1 MSTNE
6 LDITNSRNSRL
17 LADSFSNSRDCDDG
31 DTSNE
36 SADENES
43 ADLALEAHFQLKSR
57 RSSSHSL
64 INERLSVC
72 SSPINAIKMS
82 SRVCQIKI
90 DEGIEPHLNR
100 EIKSERETQNT
111 LKLKSSYDE
120 LIIDPNINNND
131 DNSMESNQLES
142 KFKRYRASSE
152 SLNQN
157 IPSPLSPSSYS
168 NASSPRCFSPFHPKP
183 SISPSP
189 TRKVFVTRRSMS
201 PVQLLKQLSSVSST
215 STSTSS
221 SSMSATSTKRKLND
235 LENESN
241 SSKKHHKDD
250 KFLHPL
256 DLYSKYTFQPI
267 KNNQKQ
273 LTISTTQL
281 TTQITTNTTTTN
293 DFLTPI
299 DSPCSTGYQS
309 SIQNNSDSES
319 CTS

>member
-1 MSTNE
+1 
-6 LDITNSRNSRL
+6 
-17 LADSFSNSRDCDDG
+17 
-31 DTSNE
+31 
-36 SADENES
+36 
-43 ADLALEAHFQLKSR
+43 
-57 RSSSHSL
+57 
-64 INERLSVC
+64 
-72 SSPINAIKMS
+72 MS

-90 DEGIEPHLNR
+90 DEGIEPHLSR

-120 LIIDPNINNND
+120 LIIDPNND
-131 DNSMESNQLES
+131 DNSSESNQHES

-157 IPSPLSPSSYS
+157 IPSPLSPNSYS

-189 TRKVFVTRRSMS
+189 TRKVYVTRRSMS
-201 PVQLLKQLSSVSST
+201 PVQLQKQLS

-221 SSMSATSTKRKLND
+221 SSSFISTTTTSTKRKLND
-235 LENESN
+235 LDSESTNNNN
-241 SSKKHHKDD
+241 SSKKHQKDD

-256 DLYSKYTFQPI
+256 DLHSKYTFQPI
-267 KNNQKQ
+267 KNNHKQ
-273 LTISTTQL
+273 ATTSLTQSI
-281 TTQITTNTTTTN
+281 TQIATTN

-299 DSPCSTGYQS
+299 DSPCSNGYQS
-309 SIQNNSDSES
+309 SLQNNSDSES